1 MSNISATNIINL
13 REFRENVQAYADKVE
28 DGASFIVMKQSKP
41 LFKIISPWESF
52 DFTEDAQEYGGR
64 RGIPMDKAIERMER
78 SIKQDRVN
86 G

>member
-52 DFTEDAQEYGGR
+52 DFTDNARRYNGK
-64 RGIPMDKAIERMER
+64 RGIPVNRAIELLEK
-78 SIKQDRVN
+78 SLQEN
-86 G
+86 